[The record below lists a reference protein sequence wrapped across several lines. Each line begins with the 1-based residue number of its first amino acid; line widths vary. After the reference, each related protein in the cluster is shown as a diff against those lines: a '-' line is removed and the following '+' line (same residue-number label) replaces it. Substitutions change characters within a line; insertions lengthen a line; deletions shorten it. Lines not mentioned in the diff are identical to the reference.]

1 MKYLYLWAIL
11 TANQTSIRGTDSM
24 NNLYTFY
31 NFLDLAGTFAFA
43 VSGAVAAKQ
52 RRLDLFGILA
62 IAFTVAC
69 GGGIIRDLCIGAI
82 PPAGLSDWRYLVVS
96 VIAALAIIRL
106 DRWVERLNQPV
117 LFFDAIGL
125 SFFAVAGAR
134 KAMDYGHNAEV
145 AVLLGM
151 VTAVGGGILRD
162 VLLNRIPVVLE
173 KEIYASAA
181 LLGAV
186 MVVGGTYLGW
196 SEDWVSLVAICACFG
211 LRFLALR
218 HHWNLPVFQ
227 DKNILADS
235 EDKGHKR
242 NDF

>member
-1 MKYLYLWAIL
+1 
-11 TANQTSIRGTDSM
+11 M

-43 VSGAVAAKQ
+43 ISGAVAAKQ
-52 RRLDLFGILA
+52 RKLDLFGIVA

-69 GGGIIRDLCIGAI
+69 GGGIIRDVCIGAI
-82 PPAGLSDWRYLVVS
+82 PPTGLTDWRYLMVS
-96 VIAALAIIRL
+96 IVAALAIIWL
-106 DRWVERLNQPV
+106 DEWVERLNHPV
-117 LFFDAIGL
+117 LLFDAIGL

-134 KAMDYGHNAEV
+134 KALAYGHNAEV

-181 LLGAV
+181 LVGALIVVLG
-186 MVVGGTYLGW
+186 MRLGF
-196 SEDWVSLVAICACFG
+196 SGDLVSLVAIFACFG

-218 HHWNLPVFQ
+218 YHWNLPVFEDSRQ
-227 DKNILADS
+227 PTKADN
-235 EDKGHKR
+235 KR
-242 NDF
+242 KRHD